1 MTNDPSTWG
10 ARNAHDPTVVR
21 GDDGLWYMFS
31 TDAAAGVSDFPVG
44 AHIRT
49 STDLVTWSFHGTALG
64 EVPAAAKEWSG
75 AEGLW
80 APEVVRWPTADGTS
94 RWHMYY
100 SASTFGSRTSAI
112 GLATASSPAGPWA
125 DQGIVIATRHDRDAY
140 NAIDAAIAFDRA
152 GRPWMIYGSFFGGI
166 HIVELSAETGTRLR
180 DEPGALIARRP
191 ASVDGAIEGAY
202 IQYRPEDDRFV
213 LFVSYDS
220 LVDTYSVR
228 VGVADEITGPYRD
241 AAGNDLTSPTDERAA
256 ATGTKVLGGHR
267 FPGGTGFIAP
277 GHNSIFTDGDA
288 TFMVHHVR
296 LADAPTRHE
305 AQIRRVH
312 WTRSGWPVVSPH
324 PFAGAGTE
332 RLTAPEQV
340 AGEWDAVRFAPE
352 VSALVEA
359 QRVTLVSDAVSDGEP
374 VAVTILV
381 EGVSSRRFAPR
392 STTGVTHPVVERAE
406 RDETRDGVELDAVV
420 FGAWDPVA
428 SRTVLAFSGIDP
440 NGVVWSGSKAVT
452 S

>member
-1 MTNDPSTWG
+1 MLANDPSTWG

-31 TDAAAGVSDFPVG
+31 TDAAADASGGIPVG

-49 STDLVTWSFHGTALG
+49 SPDLVTWTFHGTALG
-64 EVPAAAKEWSG
+64 EVPAPAKEWSG

-100 SASTFGSRTSAI
+100 SASTFGSRTSVI
-112 GLATASSPAGPWA
+112 GLATASSPAGPWV
-125 DQGIVIATRHDRDAY
+125 DHGIVVATQHDRDAH
-140 NAIDAAIAFDRA
+140 NAIDAAVAFDRD

-166 HIVELSAETGTRLR
+166 HIVELSPETGMRLC
-180 DEPGALIARRP
+180 EETGAPIARRP

-202 IQYRPEDDRFV
+202 VQYRAEEDRFV

-228 VGVADEITGPYRD
+228 VGVADEVTGPYRD
-241 AAGNDLTSPTDERAA
+241 AAGNDLTSPAPEHAVEV
-256 ATGTKVLGGHR
+256 GTKVLGAHR
-267 FPGGTGFIAP
+267 FPGGTGLIAP

-296 LADAPTRHE
+296 LADAPTQHE

-312 WTRSGWPVVSPH
+312 WTRSGWPLVSPH
-324 PFAGAGTE
+324 PFAGIGTE
-332 RLTAPEQV
+332 RLTAAEEV
-340 AGEWDAVRFAPE
+340 SGEWDAVRFAPE

-359 QRVTLVSDAVSDGEP
+359 QRVALVSDAVSDGEP
-374 VAVTILV
+374 VTMTV
-381 EGVSSRRFAPR
+381 
-392 STTGVTHPVVERAE
+392 VVERGTAGE
-406 RDETRDGVELDAVV
+406 GGVELDAVV

-428 SRTVLAFSGIDP
+428 RRPVLAFSGIDP
-440 NGVVWSGSKAVT
+440 HGVVWSGSKAVT

>member
-1 MTNDPSTWG
+1 MTILTSDPSSWG

-31 TDAAAGVSDFPVG
+31 TDAAADVSGFPVG
-44 AHIRT
+44 AHVRT
-49 STDLVTWSFHGTALG
+49 SPDLVTWSFHGTALG
-64 EVPAAAKEWSG
+64 EVPTPAREWSG

-80 APEVVRWPTADGTS
+80 APEVVRWPTTDGST

-112 GLATASSPAGPWA
+112 GLATAESPAGPWT
-125 DQGIVIATRHDRDAY
+125 DQGIVVATLHDRDAH
-140 NAIDAAIAFDRA
+140 NAIDAAVSFDRD

-166 HIVELSAETGTRLR
+166 HIVELNPETGMRLREETGT
-180 DEPGALIARRP
+180 LIARRP

-202 IQYRPEDDRFV
+202 VQYRAEEDRFV

-220 LVDTYSVR
+220 LASTYSVR

-241 AAGNDLTSPTDERAA
+241 AAGRDMTSPEPETAVEA
-256 ATGTKVLGGHR
+256 GTKVLGGHR
-267 FPGGTGFIAP
+267 FPGGTGLIAP
-277 GHNSIFTDGDA
+277 GHNSVFTDGDA

-296 LADAPTRHE
+296 LADAPTQHE

-312 WTRSGWPVVSPH
+312 WTAGGWPLVSPH
-324 PFAGAGTE
+324 PFAGPGTE
-332 RLTAPEQV
+332 RLSTAAP
-340 AGEWDAVRFAPE
+340 ASGEWDAVRFAPE
-352 VSALVEA
+352 VPGLIEA
-359 QRVTLVSDAVSDGEP
+359 QRVTIASDAVSDGEP
-374 VAVTILV
+374 VAARLDVGGLD
-381 EGVSSRRFAPR
+381 EADR
-392 STTGVTHPVVERAE
+392 VV
-406 RDETRDGVELDAVV
+406 LDAVV

-428 SRTVLAFSGIDP
+428 ARTVLAFSGIDAH
-440 NGVVWSGSKAVT
+440 GVVWSGSQAVT